1 MNRGRIAILTVVVV
15 AVAVGI
21 GLWRVWAPGPRL
33 AQPRIVEIAPGASH
47 ARIAG
52 QLRHAGVIG
61 TTVGFELWSV
71 LHFRSTLKPG
81 PYRFGGA
88 ESVPQV
94 FYTVSRGLFYTLP
107 LTVPEGY
114 NRFDIAQELQAK
126 GMASAAAFLAATSN
140 PARIHDL
147 DPQAVSLEGYLFPAT
162 YRIPYHAS
170 VQAIVGMM
178 VNRFRQEVRHD
189 HPQNVHRWVTLA
201 SLIQKETAVPDERP
215 LIAGVFD
222 NRLARDLPLQCDPTV
237 IYAALLDD
245 AYSGSLHA
253 RDLKRKSPY
262 NTYLHTGLP
271 PGPIANP
278 GRASLE
284 AAQHPDETDY
294 LYFVSD
300 GDGAHRFAVT
310 LEQQKKN
317 VHLYLEA
324 LRRQHAQG
332 KPHRRG

>member
-1 MNRGRIAILTVVVV
+1 MNRARIAILTVVVV
-15 AVAVGI
+15 VAAVGI

-47 ARIAG
+47 TQVAR
-52 QLRHAGVIG
+52 QLHQADVIG
-61 TTVGFELWSV
+61 NTVGFDLWAA

-81 PYRFGGA
+81 PYRFGGG

-94 FYTVSRGLFYTLP
+94 FYTLSRGLLYTLP

-114 NRFDIAQELQAK
+114 NRFDIAQELQAR
-126 GMASAAAFLAATSN
+126 GMAGAAAFLAATAN
-140 PARIHDL
+140 PSLVHGL

-162 YRIPYHAS
+162 YRIPYHAR
-170 VQAIVGMM
+170 VQAIVAMM

-222 NRLARDLPLQCDPTV
+222 NRLARGLPLQCDPTV

-245 AYSGSLHA
+245 AYTGSLHA

-262 NTYLHTGLP
+262 NTYLHPGLP

-310 LEQQKKN
+310 LTQQEKN
-317 VHLYLEA
+317 VRLYLRT
-324 LRRQHAQG
+324 LRKKQHS
-332 KPHRRG
+332 R

>member
-1 MNRGRIAILTVVVV
+1 MKRVRGALIVVVVV
-15 AVAVGI
+15 AVGVGI

-33 AQPRIVEIAPGASH
+33 AQARIVEIAPGASH
-47 ARIAG
+47 AQIAR
-52 QLRHAGVIG
+52 QLRQADVIG
-61 TTVGFELWSV
+61 NRVGFALWAA

-81 PYRFGGA
+81 PYRFGGGA
-88 ESVPQV
+88 SVPQI
-94 FYTVSRGLFYTLP
+94 FYTLSRGLFYTLP

-114 NRFDIAQELQAK
+114 NRFDIARELQAK
-126 GMASAAAFLAATSN
+126 GVASAGAFLAATAN
-140 PARIHDL
+140 PALVHNL
-147 DPQAVSLEGYLFPAT
+147 DPRAVSLEGYLFPAT

-170 VQAIVGMM
+170 VQTIVKMM

-189 HPQNVHRWVTLA
+189 HPANVHRWVTLA

-215 LIAGVFD
+215 LIAGVFA
-222 NRLARDLPLQCDPTV
+222 NRLARGLPLQCDPTV
-237 IYAALLDD
+237 IYAAQLDD

-253 RDLKRKSPY
+253 ADLKRKSPY
-262 NTYLHTGLP
+262 NTYLHPGLP

-310 LEQQKKN
+310 LAQQKKN
-317 VHLYLEA
+317 VRLYLEA
-324 LRRQHAQG
+324 LRRQHDQG

>member
-1 MNRGRIAILTVVVV
+1 MNRARVTVLSVVVV

-21 GLWRVWAPGPRL
+21 GVWRAWAPGPRL
-33 AQPRIVEIAPGASH
+33 ASPRIVEIAPGSSRAQ
-47 ARIAG
+47 IG
-52 QLRHAGVIG
+52 QQLRQADVIG
-61 TTVGFELWSV
+61 NTAGFALWAV

-81 PYRFGGA
+81 PYRFAGG
-88 ESVPQV
+88 ESIPQV
-94 FYTVSRGLFYTLP
+94 FHTVSRGLFYTLP

-126 GMASAAAFLAATSN
+126 GMASAAAFLAATAK
-140 PARIHDL
+140 PTLVHDL

-170 VQAIVGMM
+170 VQAIVEMM

-222 NRLARDLPLQCDPTV
+222 NRLARGLPLQCDPTV
-237 IYAALLDD
+237 IYAARLDD

-253 RDLKRKSPY
+253 RDLKRQSPY
-262 NTYLHTGLP
+262 NTYLHPGLP

-310 LEQQKKN
+310 LAQQKKN
-317 VHLYLEA
+317 VRLYLET
-324 LRRQHAQG
+324 LRRQHDRHG
-332 KPHRRG
+332 RG